1 MTIFKKIATDEPKST
16 GLFSR
21 LGEKLS
27 ATRET
32 LSRGFGDLLL
42 GKKTLDADLLEQLE
56 ARLLTADVGPET
68 TQRILDQIAERI
80 SRKHLTDTE
89 AVRQA
94 LKDILL
100 EILAPCAQ
108 PLVTTAPTRPFVIM
122 VVGVNGTGKTTT
134 IGKLAHKFKQQ
145 GYSVMLAAA
154 DTFRAA
160 AKEQLQAWATRSDAA
175 FISQPGRGDAAA
187 ITHDALRAAAA
198 QQHDILIIDT
208 AGRLHTQTGLMDEL
222 KKIKR
227 VMAKVE
233 ASAPHEV
240 LLVLDAGNGQNIL
253 SQWKNFDAAV
263 GVTGLCLTKLDG
275 TAKGGVLFALAA
287 IARLP
292 IRYIGVGEDLEDL
305 RDFDAA
311 EFVEA
316 ILPAQD

>member
-1 MTIFKKIATDEPKST
+1 MTIFKKTNPTEEPPPA

-32 LSRGFGDLLL
+32 LSRGFADLLL
-42 GKKTLDADLLEQLE
+42 GKKILDADLLEQLE
-56 ARLLTADVGPET
+56 ARLLMADVGPET
-68 TQRILDQIAERI
+68 TQKILDRITERI
-80 SRKHLTDTE
+80 SRKELTDTQ

-94 LKDILL
+94 LKNILL
-100 EILAPCAQ
+100 EILASCAQ

-122 VVGVNGTGKTTT
+122 VVGVNGAGKTTT
-134 IGKLAHKFKQQ
+134 IGKLTHKFKQQ
-145 GYSVMLAAA
+145 GDSVMLAAA
-154 DTFRAA
+154 DTFRA
-160 AKEQLQAWATRSDAA
+160 
-175 FISQPGRGDAAA
+175 
-187 ITHDALRAAAA
+187 
-198 QQHDILIIDT
+198 
-208 AGRLHTQTGLMDEL
+208 
-222 KKIKR
+222 
-227 VMAKVE
+227 
-233 ASAPHEV
+233 APHEV

-287 IARLP
+287 KARLP
-292 IRYIGVGEDLEDL
+292 IRYIGVGEGLEDL

-316 ILPAQD
+316 ILPEKD